1 MMSKVGVVDSSCLIG
16 LWKIGQIHLLQQL
29 FARVVVPDS
38 VQQESDIFLD
48 WFEVRSPQNE
58 QLVRSLCAYL
68 GKGESDVIALGV
80 EIGECEVLLDDRK
93 ARKTAEYLGLK
104 VVSTV
109 GILLRAKRQGYLTHV
124 KPFGDRLTSEGFYVS
139 QKIYTKAPEIA
150 GEA

>member
-68 GKGESDVIALGV
+68 GKGGSDVIALGGKL
-80 EIGECEVLLDDRK
+80 ESMRCS
-93 ARKTAEYLGLK
+93 
-104 VVSTV
+104 STT
-109 GILLRAKRQGYLTHV
+109 GKHV
-124 KPFGDRLTSEGFYVS
+124 KQQNTW
-139 QKIYTKAPEIA
+139 A
-150 GEA
+150 